1 MVTNWGEVC
10 SFKHL
15 TLPLQI
21 YILLS
26 AQEGNVTKLILKI
39 SFLFVLL
46 ILLSI
51 QGTTSLE
58 QKNPIQSNQT
68 QFKNEELSRNISL
81 DTDFGKIPLYFVP
94 NRGQVDETAL
104 FYAKTSSYT
113 LWLTEEGL
121 VFDST
126 RRIKKEGTESIRQN
140 PRDINNPEDIKYDR
154 DVSRLVFVNANR
166 SPEVIPVDV
175 TEHRVN
181 YFIGKDESKWRT
193 NIQTSRAVLYKELYP
208 NIDLKVYGIEQ
219 QIEYDFVVKP
229 EGEVSDI
236 GFEYKDVEKTRID
249 NESNLI
255 VDTEF
260 GEIKHAKP
268 VCYQVIGGERVEIKA
283 AFKRKEDNTFGFQ
296 VKEYSKNYELII
308 DPLVYSTYLGGSEA
322 DSGSS
327 ITVDLEGAAYVT
339 GYTRSVDFP
348 AKNPL
353 QGNYRGGA
361 EDAFITKVNSSG
373 NALVY
378 STYLGGSEADSG
390 SSIMVDSEGAAYVT
404 GYTASNDFPTENPLQ
419 GSKAGG
425 RDVFITKISSSG
437 AAIVYSTYLGGSG
450 DDWGYDIAVDSL
462 GAAYVTGY
470 TASNDFPTKN
480 PIQAFIKSS
489 FDDIFVSKIDPS
501 GSTLI
506 YSTYWGRI
514 WSDWGEAIAVDS
526 EGAAYVLGSTI
537 LGDYPWGHPSNAFVI
552 KIDSSGSALDY
563 LYEWGYGPWYKVIG
577 RGIAVDSEGAAYVTW
592 TKFPLEEWTEENTD
606 AFVTK
611 INVDGDNSIYTI
623 SLGGPGDNWSTGIAI
638 DSECAAY
645 VTGSTD
651 SDDFFTKN
659 PIQEHNA
666 GGYDIFIAKIN
677 PDGTSIVRST
687 YLGGS
692 EEDSGSSI
700 ALGSDGA
707 AYVTGYT
714 DSDDFPTKNP
724 IQGNK
729 AGGRDV
735 FITKFCFST
744 HSLTLAAGT
753 NGTTDPPP
761 GTYDYCAGSEAVIE
775 AIPDEGF
782 GFSHWS
788 GDASGTDNPIKITMD
803 SDKSITAN
811 FIRQYTLTITSEP
824 GGTTDP
830 TPGTYTFDAGTE
842 VAITA
847 IPENGYRFGG
857 WSGDVSSTDNPI
869 TIAMNSDISI
879 KANFI
884 RQYTL
889 TLTSGA
895 GGTTDPTP
903 ATYTFDAGAK
913 VTISAIPENGYRFGG
928 WSGDVSSTDNPITIA
943 MNSDISIKA
952 NFIRQYTLTLT
963 SGPGGTTQPSPGTYV
978 YDEGTEVTISCIPDT
993 HCRFSHWS
1001 GDASGTS
1008 DPLTITMDSD
1018 KSITANFIRII
1029 YAPLN
1034 FAGQKVLN
1042 RSLSQVEYINFLTWQ
1057 ANSNNV
1063 NILKYRIYQV
1073 EGNAQSLL
1081 VELNANTFN
1090 YWHRGVEKNKQYTYA
1105 LVAVNNEGR
1114 EGDRAFITLQ

>member
-1 MVTNWGEVC
+1 M
-10 SFKHL
+10 
-15 TLPLQI
+15 
-21 YILLS
+21 
-26 AQEGNVTKLILKI
+26 AKLILKV

-51 QGTTSLE
+51 QGTASLE
-58 QKNPIQSNQT
+58 QKNQIQLNQR
-68 QFKNEELSRNISL
+68 QFKNEELSRNLSL
-81 DTDFGKIPLYFVP
+81 NPNFGKIPLYFIS
-94 NRGQVDETAL
+94 NQGQLDDKAL
-104 FYAKTSSYT
+104 FYAKTSRYT
-113 LWLTEEGL
+113 LWLTEEEL

-126 RRIKKEGTESIRQN
+126 RRIEKESTESIRQN
-140 PRDINNPEDIKYDR
+140 PRDINNPEDVKYDR

-166 SPEVIPVDV
+166 SPEIIPVDV
-175 TEHRVN
+175 TEHKVN

-193 NIQTSRAVLYKELYP
+193 NIQTSRAVLYKELYQ
-208 NIDLKVYGIEQ
+208 NIDLKVYGIEK

-229 EGEVSDI
+229 EGEVSDL

-283 AFKRKEDNTFGFQ
+283 AFKRKEDNTYGFQ
-296 VKEYSKNYELII
+296 VKEYNKNYELII
-308 DPLVYSTYLGGSEA
+308 DPLVYSTYLGGSNA
-322 DSGSS
+322 DSG
-327 ITVDLEGAAYVT
+327 
-339 GYTRSVDFP
+339 
-348 AKNPL
+348 
-353 QGNYRGGA
+353 QGIA
-361 EDAFITKVNSSG
+361 
-373 NALVY
+373 
-378 STYLGGSEADSG
+378 
-390 SSIMVDSEGAAYVT
+390 VDSEGAAYVT
-404 GYTASNDFPTENPLQ
+404 GYTGSNDFPTKNPIQ

-425 RDVFITKISSSG
+425 VDVFITKISSSG
-437 AAIVYSTYLGGSG
+437 AAIVYSTYLGGSATYIGASG

-470 TASNDFPTKN
+470 TGSNDFPTKN

-489 FDDIFVSKIDPS
+489 FSDIFVSKIDPS

-514 WSDWGEAIAVDS
+514 LSDWGDAIAVDS

-537 LGDYPWGHPSNAFVI
+537 FGDYPWGDPSNAFVI
-552 KIDSSGSALDY
+552 KIDSFGSALDY
-563 LYEWGYGPWYKVIG
+563 LYEWGDGPWYKVSG
-577 RGIAVDSEGAAYVTW
+577 RGIAVDAEGAAYVTW
-592 TKFPLEEWTEENTD
+592 TKFPLEEWREENTD
-606 AFVTK
+606 ALVTK

-623 SLGGPGDNWSTGIAI
+623 ILGGSGDNWSTGIAI
-638 DSECAAY
+638 DSEGAAY

-724 IQGNK
+724 IQGSK
-729 AGGRDV
+729 AGGGDV
-735 FITKFCFST
+735 FITKLCFST

-788 GDASGTDNPIKITMD
+788 GGATGKDNPIIVIMNA
-803 SDKSITAN
+803 DKTIKAN
-811 FIRQYTLTITSEP
+811 FVRQYTLTITSGT
-824 GGTTDP
+824 GGITDP
-830 TPGTYTFDAGTE
+830 TPGTYTFD
-842 VAITA
+842 V
-847 IPENGYRFGG
+847 
-857 WSGDVSSTDNPI
+857 
-869 TIAMNSDISI
+869 
-879 KANFI
+879 
-884 RQYTL
+884 
-889 TLTSGA
+889 GA
-895 GGTTDPTP
+895 E
-903 ATYTFDAGAK
+903 

-978 YDEGTEVTISCIPDT
+978 YDEGIEVIISCIPDT

-1042 RSLSQVEYINFLTWQ
+1042 RSLSQAEYINFLTWQ

-1063 NILKYRIYQV
+1063 SILKYRIYQV

-1090 YWHRGVEKNKQYTYA
+1090 YWHRGVEKDKQYTYA